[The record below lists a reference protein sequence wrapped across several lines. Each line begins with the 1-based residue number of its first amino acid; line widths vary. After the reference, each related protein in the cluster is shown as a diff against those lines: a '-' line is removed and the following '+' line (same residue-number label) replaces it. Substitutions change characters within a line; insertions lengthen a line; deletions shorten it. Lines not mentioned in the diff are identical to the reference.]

1 MPNELVVPAP
11 GGAGK
16 SPSPTPPNQ
25 VVPKEHQRNLKTAEL
40 PAIFIDGVHDDEM
53 RSLYHAALEKS
64 HEAVRWYVQGV
75 KAKRG
80 NAKVVRIGTVIL
92 GAFAAIIPIV
102 SSKVQS
108 ELGWD
113 IIPFATVSAA
123 LAGGLVA
130 ADKYFGFS
138 TGYIRYTNARQEIQ
152 AKIERFQMAW
162 CRAAIQQNASTP
174 PTPKAEALN
183 TGLTLIQELVD
194 GIAQTVQAETQQW
207 MAEFKQSLET
217 LEKSVAESK
226 DAASPAAN
234 APAALK
240 VTVEGWDQLPAPR
253 TAKIRINDRAEEEI
267 ASPTYVLGGLAPG
280 QYVIRIS
287 ASANGKS
294 VAGAEILSVKA
305 GEVGAAQVKLG

>member
-1 MPNELVVPAP
+1 MPNELIVPGPGARSSPAAAP
-11 GGAGK
+11 AAK
-16 SPSPTPPNQ
+16 
-25 VVPKEHQRNLKTAEL
+25 VVPKDHHRNLNTAEL

-53 RSLYHAALEKS
+53 RALYHAALDKS
-64 HEAVRWYVQGV
+64 HEAVRWYMQGV
-75 KAKRG
+75 RAKRG

-92 GAFAAIIPIV
+92 GAVAAIIPIV
-102 SSKVQS
+102 SSRVQG
-108 ELGWD
+108 LWGLD

-152 AKIERFQMAW
+152 AKIERFQMSW
-162 CRAAIQQNASTP
+162 CRAAIQQSAANP

-194 GIAQTVQAETQQW
+194 GIAQTVAAETQQW
-207 MAEFKQSLET
+207 MAEFKQNLT
-217 LEKSVAESK
+217 DIEKSVA
-226 DAASPAAN
+226 DAKEATAPAAHV
-234 APAALK
+234 PAALK
-240 VTVEGWDQLPAPR
+240 VTVDGWDQLSQPR
-253 TAKIRINDRAEEEI
+253 VVKIRINDRAEEEI

-287 ASANGKS
+287 ASAGGKP
-294 VAGAEILSVKA
+294 VAGSEILSLKA
-305 GEVGAAQVKLG
+305 GEVGTAQVKLG

>member
-1 MPNELVVPAP
+1 MPNELIVPGP
-11 GGAGK
+11 AGRP
-16 SPSPTPPNQ
+16 PSPGPAAK
-25 VVPKEHQRNLKTAEL
+25 VVPKDHHRNLNTAEL
-40 PAIFIDGVHDDEM
+40 PAIFIDDVHDEEI
-53 RSLYHAALEKS
+53 RALYHAALDKS

-75 KAKRG
+75 RAKRG

-92 GAFAAIIPIV
+92 GAVAAIIPIV
-102 SSKVQS
+102 SSRIQT
-108 ELGWD
+108 LWGLD

-162 CRAAIQQNASTP
+162 CRAAIQQGASNP
-174 PTPKAEALN
+174 PTPKAEVLN

-194 GIAQTVQAETQQW
+194 GIAATVQAETQQW
-207 MAEFKQSLET
+207 MAEFKQSLEA
-217 LEKSVAESK
+217 LEKSAAESK
-226 DAASPAAN
+226 DAAAPGAN

-240 VTVEGWDQLPAPR
+240 VTVDGWDQLAAPR
-253 TAKIRINDRAEEEI
+253 VVKIRINDRAEEEI
-267 ASPTYVLGGLAPG
+267 ASPTYVLGGLTPG

-287 ASANGKS
+287 ATAGGKT
-294 VAGAEILSVKA
+294 VAGAELLHLKA

>member
-1 MPNELVVPAP
+1 MPNELIV
-11 GGAGK
+11 
-16 SPSPTPPNQ
+16 PSPAGRGSPAAAPSP
-25 VVPKEHQRNLKTAEL
+25 VKVLPKDHHRNLNTAEL
-40 PAIFIDGVHDDEM
+40 PAIFVDGVHDGEM
-53 RSLYHAALEKS
+53 RALYHAVLDKS
-64 HEAVRWYVQGV
+64 HEAVRWYIQGV
-75 KAKRG
+75 RAKRG

-92 GAFAAIIPIV
+92 GAIAAIIPIV
-102 SSKVQS
+102 SSRVQS
-108 ELGWD
+108 KWGLD

-162 CRAAIQQNASTP
+162 CRAAIQQGASNP

-194 GIAQTVQAETQQW
+194 GIAQTVAAETQQW
-207 MAEFKQSLET
+207 MTEFKQNLSDM
-217 LEKSVAESK
+217 EKSVA
-226 DAASPAAN
+226 DAKEATAPASHV
-234 APAALK
+234 PAALK
-240 VTVEGWDQLPAPR
+240 VTVDGWDQLPVPR
-253 TAKIRINDRAEEEI
+253 VAKIRINDRAEEEI

-287 ASANGKS
+287 ASSGRKPMT
-294 VAGAEILSVKA
+294 GAEIVSLKA
-305 GEVGAAQVKLG
+305 GDVATAQVKLG